1 MLVQGLKT
9 VINTRLHIRCI
20 VVLEKIALGCGCV
33 PVYQCPACLAHLWCS
48 VSLLNKKLSLSLSLS
63 FYKVESA
70 LRGLDDDLASS
81 RSYSGQST
89 GNTVVRLHLDLDL
102 LGYIT

>member
-63 FYKVESA
+63 V
-70 LRGLDDDLASS
+70 L
-81 RSYSGQST
+81 
-89 GNTVVRLHLDLDL
+89 NTSPLSHHFHCLPRAQ
-102 LGYIT
+102 

>member
-1 MLVQGLKT
+1 MTAASSPPGWSEVGLTLLPHRPRPASTVNSLSPFRALDTGLVD
-9 VINTRLHIRCI
+9 CP
-20 VVLEKIALGCGCV
+20 ALGLGT
-33 PVYQCPACLAHLWCS
+33 HS
-48 VSLLNKKLSLSLSLS
+48 GLLT